1 MPILPLRP
9 SPLTVLAAAL
19 VVGGGVGL
27 IRQRAA
33 EPTATLPCDP
43 LEVGCEVD
51 PGYTANVA
59 AARTGGPPRLTAQEA
74 CPDTGYLCAELARV
88 ARIRLQRWR
97 AIDGPLVVHVPR
109 PELEDGID
117 PVALQQAALLGVRAW
132 NNQPFPILVDTR
144 GDRSPHF
151 AISWKG
157 TLSGTQIG
165 VARTRWSLEAGLGV
179 VSIEL
184 AMRNPYDPT
193 RMNDPVQVRLT
204 AAHEMGHALGLGHSD
219 SERDVMYPTN
229 TASAVSARDRRTMEA
244 LYELMDGTEISR

>member
-1 MPILPLRP
+1 LDR
-9 SPLTVLAAAL
+9 
-19 VVGGGVGL
+19 VG
-27 IRQRAA
+27 
-33 EPTATLPCDP
+33 
-43 LEVGCEVD
+43 
-51 PGYTANVA
+51 
-59 AARTGGPPRLTAQEA
+59 
-74 CPDTGYLCAELARV
+74 
-88 ARIRLQRWR
+88 RIRLQRWR

-109 PELEDGID
+109 PPFENGID
-117 PVALQQAALLGVRAW
+117 PVALQQAAILGVRAW

-144 GDRSPHF
+144 GDRNPHF

-157 TLSGTQIG
+157 TLSGMQIG
-165 VARTRWSLEAGLGV
+165 VARTQWSPETGLTV

-193 RMNDPVQVRLT
+193 RMNEPRQVRLT

-244 LYELMDGTEISR
+244 LYEMTDGTEISR